1 MYAKKQENMT
11 HLQKKKLLIETVPE
25 KAYILGLPD
34 SDSKSAVLNVLKE
47 LKEIKDKELKKTRRM
62 ITHQRENINNE
73 REVIEKNQI
82 KKILELKKYNN
93 CIGKFTREV
102 QQQIGACRRISK
114 LKR

>member
-1 MYAKKQENMT
+1 MPHYTIQNVLFLTTTKKNYKVCKET
-11 HLQKKKLLIETVPE
+11 RKYDTFTEKKLLIETVPE

-62 ITHQRENINNE
+62 ISHQRENINNE

-82 KKILELKKYNN
+82 KK
-93 CIGKFTREV
+93 F
-102 QQQIGACRRISK
+102 
-114 LKR
+114 